1 MLFWIYYLL
10 HGIILDTDEDTLYDL
25 LGKTLGLRQNCF
37 NDWTRQNFWM
47 LTELLQRLD
56 SRLKY
61 WTLLLLIWI
70 FVTMSIKK
78 CSVPN
83 CEKSRAEN
91 TILHVFP
98 NPDCDLQRFL
108 TWKNAIGG
116 EITSMDHNAIFK
128 LRRVCH
134 DHFEEKYYTR
144 SKRLSFNAVP
154 TLHLSGFSIG
164 IRNPSQNITARV
176 TNQNVEMHQL
186 EQEVTPKPSSSS
198 QKQIDAPL
206 PPKEPIIGQQDPP
219 ASKGNKI
226 KQLQKSKD
234 NALAKLKK
242 ALKLSENKTF
252 QKTLQKFTAAAII
265 FTMLQFR
272 EIGKNKLGRRFTK
285 EEKIMALAM
294 YKQGPRA
301 YRWMRK
307 FFVLPSP
314 LTLSKMITT
323 AAIKPG
329 MNTNIFKQLKK
340 KASKMSAHEKLCIL
354 MFDEVAL
361 TPHFDYSKRRDT
373 VVGFV
378 DNGRQTKKEI
388 ADHALVFMM
397 RGILKNYKQPVAYS
411 FCSKTTPRE
420 ELVTQIKMIIKQLHS
435 IGFKV
440 IATVCD
446 QGATNMGKK
455 KLQSGTILFNYI
467 VKTQPTRALDYC
479 QN

>member
-1 MLFWIYYLL
+1 
-10 HGIILDTDEDTLYDL
+10 
-25 LGKTLGLRQNCF
+25 
-37 NDWTRQNFWM
+37 
-47 LTELLQRLD
+47 
-56 SRLKY
+56 
-61 WTLLLLIWI
+61 
-70 FVTMSIKK
+70 
-78 CSVPN
+78 
-83 CEKSRAEN
+83 
-91 TILHVFP
+91 
-98 NPDCDLQRFL
+98 
-108 TWKNAIGG
+108 
-116 EITSMDHNAIFK
+116 
-128 LRRVCH
+128 
-134 DHFEEKYYTR
+134 
-144 SKRLSFNAVP
+144 
-154 TLHLSGFSIG
+154 
-164 IRNPSQNITARV
+164 
-176 TNQNVEMHQL
+176 MHQL

-219 ASKGNKI
+219 ASK
-226 KQLQKSKD
+226 KSKD

-446 QGATNMGKK
+446 QGATNVSAINYLINETKANYLRRNEEMKHSIFEIDGEEVIPLYDAPHLLKGIRNNLLNKDLKCKIDGKE